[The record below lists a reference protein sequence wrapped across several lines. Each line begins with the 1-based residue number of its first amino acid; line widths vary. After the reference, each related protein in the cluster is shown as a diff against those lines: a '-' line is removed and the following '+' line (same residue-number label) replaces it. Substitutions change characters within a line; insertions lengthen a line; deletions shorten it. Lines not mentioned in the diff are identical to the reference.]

1 MALQELLIPQ
11 MGEGLQEVIIETFH
25 KQPGDP
31 IKRDEII
38 YSMETDKAV
47 MEVESPYDGVLREWL
62 ANEGDLMPIG
72 APVARIEVE
81 LAKRGTEGQEETI
94 QGNASDSPAPYS
106 LLPTPSLVVPP
117 RTRAYAKQQGLGED
131 ELQRISALSGK
142 LMPADIDIYLA
153 RKSATLPV
161 EPELTEDADWL
172 EKPLG
177 QQQRVFMYRLKR
189 SAQVVIPATA
199 KRLIAWTPIREAA
212 EKIKA
217 QGGVQ
222 PSSFQTFAYAVM
234 QAVKEHPRFRS
245 ALIGETTIREYKH
258 VNVGIAV
265 GLPDGQ
271 LTIAQ
276 VNKAD
281 ALSFEEFVTAAQTQ
295 IRKARE
301 GEDQADETTQLLLT
315 YMGPYEIIDAVPV
328 LVAPAVA
335 VLFIGSVFMQ
345 EGQPVVTLALTF
357 DHRLIQGIEAANFL
371 KTIADNA
378 AQIDSLLKRASA
390 EDFPTQI
397 F

>member
-25 KQPGDP
+25 KQPGDT
-31 IKRDEII
+31 IARDEIL

-47 MEVESPYDGVLREWL
+47 MEVESPYAGVLKEWL
-62 ANEGDLMPIG
+62 ASEGDLLPIG
-72 APVARIEVE
+72 APVALIEVE
-81 LAKRGTEGQEETI
+81 REQAGREQGT
-94 QGNASDSPAPYS
+94 GNREQDTSNSALPDPQS
-106 LLPTPSLVVPP
+106 LIPNPSLVVPP
-117 RTRAYAKQQGLGED
+117 RTRAYAKQHGLGED
-131 ELQRISALSGK
+131 ELQKIAAPSGK
-142 LMPADIDIYLA
+142 LMPADIDAYLA
-153 RKSATLPV
+153 RKSAALPI
-161 EPELTEDADWL
+161 EPEPADNADWL

-217 QGGVQ
+217 RGGVQ

-245 ALIGETTIREYKH
+245 ALLGETTIREYKH

-281 ALSFEEFVTAAQTQ
+281 ALSFEEFITAAQTQ

-378 AQIDSLLKRASA
+378 AKIDSLL
-390 EDFPTQI
+390 ENP
-397 F
+397 

>member
-25 KQPGDP
+25 KQPGDT
-31 IKRDEII
+31 IQRDEII

-47 MEVESPYDGVLREWL
+47 MEVESPYAGVLKEWL
-62 ANEGDLMPIG
+62 ASEGDLMPIG

-81 LAKRGTEGQEETI
+81 REQGT
-94 QGNASDSPAPYS
+94 GNREQSNPFSNDLTSQQPKNP
-106 LLPTPSLVVPP
+106 LVVPP
-117 RTRAYAKQQGLGED
+117 RTRAYAKQHGLGED
-131 ELQRISALSGK
+131 ELQKISAPSGK
-142 LMPADIDIYLA
+142 LMPADIDAYLS
-153 RKSATLPV
+153 RKSAALPV
-161 EPELTEDADWL
+161 EPEPADDADWL

-199 KRLIAWTPIREAA
+199 KRLIPWMPIREAA
-212 EKIKA
+212 EKFKA
-217 QGGVQ
+217 RGGVQ

-245 ALIGETTIREYKH
+245 ALLGETTIREYKH

-265 GLPDGQ
+265 GLSDGQ
-271 LTIAQ
+271 LAIAQ
-276 VNKAD
+276 VSKAD

-378 AQIDSLLKRASA
+378 ARIDTLL
-390 EDFPTQI
+390 DNP
-397 F
+397 

>member
-25 KQPGDP
+25 KQPGDT
-31 IKRDEII
+31 IRRDEII

-47 MEVESPYDGVLREWL
+47 MEVESPYAGVLQEWL

-81 LAKRGTEGQEETI
+81 QEKGRGGEGENNSHI
-94 QGNASDSPAPYS
+94 QSAAQNSPVLS
-106 LLPTPSLVVPP
+106 PSPPLIVPP
-117 RTRAYAKQQGLGED
+117 RTRAYAKQHGLGED
-131 ELQRISALSGK
+131 ELQKIVAPSGK
-142 LMPADIDIYLA
+142 LMPADIDGYLA
-153 RKSATLPV
+153 RKSAALPV
-161 EPELTEDADWL
+161 ELEPVDDADWL

-212 EKIKA
+212 ETIKA
-217 QGGVQ
+217 RGGVQ

-245 ALIGETTIREYKH
+245 ALIGETTVREYKH

-281 ALSFEEFVTAAQTQ
+281 ALSFEDFVTAAQTQ

-378 AQIDSLLKRASA
+378 AKIGALL
-390 EDFPTQI
+390 ENP
-397 F
+397 